1 MGTFVC
7 VENALKDPAAPALIE
22 ENDNVY
28 ITRGKVVEGW
38 IAMANALLAAKA

>member
-1 MGTFVC
+1 MC
-7 VENALKDPAAPALIE
+7 VENALKDPATPALIA

-28 ITRGKVVEGW
+28 ITRGKVAEGW